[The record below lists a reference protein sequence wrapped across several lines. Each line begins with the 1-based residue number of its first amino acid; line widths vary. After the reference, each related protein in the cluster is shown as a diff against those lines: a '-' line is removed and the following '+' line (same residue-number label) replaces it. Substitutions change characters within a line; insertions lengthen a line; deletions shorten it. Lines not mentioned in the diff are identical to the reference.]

1 MILSSL
7 SPRRSGIVRR
17 AIANANPSRIKSMMK
32 ASSRLSPPAGD
43 QDRSLSRRSNSPPA
57 PQRTSAFLDSPADAA
72 RLSYLASLA
81 VDEVEIVLAELQRQ
95 FAHLEVPGTG
105 RGDRRH
111 LGRAARQKELLEAF
125 QFLGPYRA
133 FDHLDA
139 ALAGEVHQ
147 GAPRDAV
154 EDRKSTRL
162 NSSH

>member
-1 MILSSL
+1 MT
-7 SPRRSGIVRR
+7 G
-17 AIANANPSRIKSMMK
+17 
-32 ASSRLSPPAGD
+32 
-43 QDRSLSRRSNSPPA
+43 
-57 PQRTSAFLDSPADAA
+57 AFLDAPADAV
-72 RLSYLASLA
+72 RLAYLASWA
-81 VDEVEIVLAELQRQ
+81 VDDVEIVLAELQRQ

-105 RGDRRH
+105 RCDRRH

-125 QFLGPYRA
+125 QLLGPYRA

-154 EDRKSTRL
+154 DRKSTRL